1 MSDLLKNFS
10 SVRRKS
16 KNSSNIGIKNVERER
31 LEPTITGNK
40 KQSGYV
46 KRASGRADMGGV
58 LKKRKYLVKTNQNP
72 TGSNL
77 EISPRSS

>member
-10 SVRRKS
+10 SAHRKP

-46 KRASGRADMGGV
+46 KRAGGRTWVGV
-58 LKKRKYLVKTNQNP
+58 
-72 TGSNL
+72 
-77 EISPRSS
+77 

>member
-10 SVRRKS
+10 SARRKS

-31 LEPTITGNK
+31 LEPTITGNE
-40 KQSGYV
+40 KQSVEGW
-46 KRASGRADMGGV
+46 G
-58 LKKRKYLVKTNQNP
+58 LKKRKYSVKTNQNP